1 MGGEEIHFAS
11 RPLLLPVLTLTHP
24 KTHVIS
30 TGGGA
35 LAVASYASS
44 KVYSGIVTQYNF
56 LIPVSGGKQSRK
68 ARRTQQQAAQ
78 RLEKALQEVRME
90 DNEKQTA
97 ADATS
102 ASQGKKAPIGW
113 IKRFTFWFS
122 NPANSNWIIAVFTAL
137 LFWAAVSQYGAMNGQ
152 LEIMNGQLG
161 VMQNDERAWIAVR
174 KNPPKGEEI
183 LAIDLIEGQP
193 VVVPMKYINVGKTP
207 ALHPQMH
214 IFAEVVD
221 ADKEAH
227 FKCMDAEENCPGL
240 KGNISIA
247 GIVFPNGDMPVIV
260 SRQSPTTNAEVS
272 A

>member
-1 MGGEEIHFAS
+1 LPPHAAVVMDLSPPCFSPAPRAQPRQLTVPVLPHQPQNFGCPILSPPDRAMGGEEIHFAS

-56 LIPVSGGKQSRK
+56 FIPVSGGKQSRK

-137 LFWAAVSQYGAMNGQ
+137 LCSGRQYLSTA
-152 LEIMNGQLG
+152 
-161 VMQNDERAWIAVR
+161 
-174 KNPPKGEEI
+174 P
-183 LAIDLIEGQP
+183 
-193 VVVPMKYINVGKTP
+193 
-207 ALHPQMH
+207 
-214 IFAEVVD
+214 
-221 ADKEAH
+221 
-227 FKCMDAEENCPGL
+227 
-240 KGNISIA
+240 
-247 GIVFPNGDMPVIV
+247 
-260 SRQSPTTNAEVS
+260 
-272 A
+272 

>member
-1 MGGEEIHFAS
+1 
-11 RPLLLPVLTLTHP
+11 
-24 KTHVIS
+24 
-30 TGGGA
+30 
-35 LAVASYASS
+35 
-44 KVYSGIVTQYNF
+44 
-56 LIPVSGGKQSRK
+56 
-68 ARRTQQQAAQ
+68 
-78 RLEKALQEVRME
+78 
-90 DNEKQTA
+90 
-97 ADATS
+97 
-102 ASQGKKAPIGW
+102 
-113 IKRFTFWFS
+113 
-122 NPANSNWIIAVFTAL
+122 
-137 LFWAAVSQYGAMNGQ
+137 MNGQ

-272 A
+272 AWNNDRNYVAVYGIIRYDDIFRHQHWTKFCFYLGNDRISLPMSSIDSIAFNTAGCTMYNSSDEQQDAVAKPKETRWWQFWRKPATASELPN